1 MDWMWFYVGG
11 SSCLQSS
18 HCSLASS
25 KLVSEYVV
33 SFRIWDFMYVIYIVK
48 EHNLWPPNM
57 FLAYSQLWIMKIHR
71 QPTTNFSEGKRT
83 RFQLLLFWRAHS
95 SLSMTCFHSRWDKA
109 SLVVLWIV
117 RGKGRK
123 TNIMRW
129 RQPKINQSDIM
140 SGRLQ
145 VEHVVL
151 ENVKGRSKT
160 RRGDKGGG
168 IKVELEVGLSERCKM
183 LLTMISS

>member
-1 MDWMWFYVGG
+1 
-11 SSCLQSS
+11 
-18 HCSLASS
+18 
-25 KLVSEYVV
+25 
-33 SFRIWDFMYVIYIVK
+33 
-48 EHNLWPPNM
+48 
-57 FLAYSQLWIMKIHR
+57 
-71 QPTTNFSEGKRT
+71 
-83 RFQLLLFWRAHS
+83 
-95 SLSMTCFHSRWDKA
+95 
-109 SLVVLWIV
+109 
-117 RGKGRK
+117 
-123 TNIMRW
+123 
-129 RQPKINQSDIM
+129 M

>member
-1 MDWMWFYVGG
+1 
-11 SSCLQSS
+11 
-18 HCSLASS
+18 
-25 KLVSEYVV
+25 
-33 SFRIWDFMYVIYIVK
+33 
-48 EHNLWPPNM
+48 
-57 FLAYSQLWIMKIHR
+57 
-71 QPTTNFSEGKRT
+71 
-83 RFQLLLFWRAHS
+83 
-95 SLSMTCFHSRWDKA
+95 
-109 SLVVLWIV
+109 
-117 RGKGRK
+117 
-123 TNIMRW
+123 MRW